1 MLNGMVLNGMMLND
15 TTINR
20 LLETKEITSLDELKQ
35 LTVYFTQKGVD
46 VSQILET
53 LEKYE
58 IEFEIKGVKIEE
70 IVRILVAIN
79 PPSKKERQEEFE
91 IYESEARYLQSVKN
105 EADRKILFLLLAI
118 SKYDNHPTG
127 WIKYNRDLL
136 FNFWGLKLTNPQKS
150 EVIKRCCDN
159 GAMDLRVIGSKN
171 PIVCFKVNFRS
182 YDFANVVAKLR
193 FEDNSITDFYDSYLY
208 GENE

>member
-1 MLNGMVLNGMMLND
+1 MLND
-15 TTINR
+15 MTINR

-46 VSQILET
+46 VAQIIET
-53 LEKYE
+53 LERYE
-58 IEFEIKGVKIEE
+58 IKFEIKGVKIEE
-70 IVRILVAIN
+70 IVRLLVAIN
-79 PPSKKERQEEFE
+79 PPSKKEKQEEFE
-91 IYESEARYLQSVKN
+91 IYESEVRYLQNVAN

-136 FNFWGLKLTNPQKS
+136 FNFWGLKFTNPQRS
-150 EVIKRCCDN
+150 EVIKRCCEN
-159 GAMDLRVIGSKN
+159 GAIDLRVIGSKN

-182 YDFANVVAKLR
+182 YDFTNVVAKLR
-193 FEDNSITDFYDSYLY
+193 FEDNSIADFYDSYLY
-208 GENE
+208 GDNR

>member
-1 MLNGMVLNGMMLND
+1 MLNNSL
-15 TTINR
+15 IER
-20 LLETKEITSLDELKQ
+20 LLQEKVISSLDELKQ
-35 LTVYFTQKGVD
+35 LTVYFTQQGLETE
-46 VSQILET
+46 QILET

-58 IEFEIKGVKIEE
+58 IKFEIQGVKIEE

-79 PPSKKERQEEFE
+79 PPSKKEKQEEFE
-91 IYESEARYLQSVKN
+91 IYESEVRYLQSVEN

-136 FNFWGLKLTNPQKS
+136 FNFWGLKLTNPQRS
-150 EVIKRCCDN
+150 EVIKRCCKN
-159 GAMDLRVIGSKN
+159 GAIDLRVIGSKN

-182 YDFANVVAKLR
+182 YDFANAVAKLR
-193 FEDNSITDFYDSYLY
+193 FDDSSIIGFYDSYLWS
-208 GENE
+208 NE

>member
-1 MLNGMVLNGMMLND
+1 MLNNM
-15 TTINR
+15 TINR

-91 IYESEARYLQSVKN
+91 IYESEARYLQSVQN

-208 GENE
+208 GESE

>member
-1 MLNGMVLNGMMLND
+1 MLND

-46 VSQILET
+46 LLQILET

-58 IEFEIKGVKIEE
+58 IKFEIKGVKIEE
-70 IVRILVAIN
+70 IVRLLVAIN
-79 PPSKKERQEEFE
+79 PPSKKEKQEEFE
-91 IYESEARYLQSVKN
+91 IYESEVRYLLSVKN

-136 FNFWGLKLTNPQKS
+136 FNFWGLKLTNSKKS
-150 EVIKRCCDN
+150 EVIKRCCES
-159 GAMDLRVIGSKN
+159 GAIDLRVIGSKN

-182 YDFANVVAKLR
+182 YDFANAVAKLR
-193 FEDNSITDFYDSYLY
+193 FEGNLIADFYDSYLY
-208 GENE
+208 GENR

>member
-1 MLNGMVLNGMMLND
+1 MLND

-20 LLETKEITSLDELKQ
+20 LLETKEIASLDELKQ

-46 VSQILET
+46 VLQILET
-53 LEKYE
+53 LENYE
-58 IEFEIKGVKIEE
+58 IKFEIKGVKIEE
-70 IVRILVAIN
+70 IVRLLVAIN
-79 PPSKKERQEEFE
+79 PPSKKEKQEEFE
-91 IYESEARYLQSVKN
+91 IYESEVRYLQSVKN
-105 EADRKILFLLLAI
+105 ESDRKILFLLLAI

-136 FNFWGLKLTNPQKS
+136 FNFWGLKLTNSQKS
-150 EVIKRCCDN
+150 EVIKRCCES
-159 GAMDLRVIGSKN
+159 GAIDLRVIGSKN

-208 GENE
+208 GESE

>member
-1 MLNGMVLNGMMLND
+1 MLND

-35 LTVYFTQKGVD
+35 LTIYFTQKGAD

-58 IEFEIKGVKIEE
+58 IKFEIKGVKIEE
-70 IVRILVAIN
+70 IVRLLVVIN
-79 PPSKKERQEEFE
+79 PPSKKEKQEEFE
-91 IYESEARYLQSVKN
+91 IYESEVRYLQSVKN
-105 EADRKILFLLLAI
+105 EADRKIPFLLLAI

-127 WIKYNRDLL
+127 GIKYNRDLL
-136 FNFWGLKLTNPQKS
+136 FNFWGLKLTNPKKS
-150 EVIKRCCDN
+150 EVIKRCCES
-159 GAMDLRVIGSKN
+159 GAIDLRVIGSKN

-182 YDFANVVAKLR
+182 YDFANAVAKLR
-193 FEDNSITDFYDSYLY
+193 FEDNLIADFYDSYLY
-208 GENE
+208 GESE

>member
-1 MLNGMVLNGMMLND
+1 MLND

-20 LLETKEITSLDELKQ
+20 LLETKEIASLDELKQ
-35 LTVYFTQKGVD
+35 LTVYFTQKGID

-58 IEFEIKGVKIEE
+58 IKFEIKGVKIEE
-70 IVRILVAIN
+70 IIQLLAAIN
-79 PPSKKERQEEFE
+79 PPSKKEKQEEFE
-91 IYESEARYLQSVKN
+91 IYESEVRYLQSVKN

-136 FNFWGLKLTNPQKS
+136 FNFWGLKLTNPQRS
-150 EVIKRCCDN
+150 EVIKRCCES
-159 GAMDLRVIGSKN
+159 GAIDLRVIGSKN

-182 YDFANVVAKLR
+182 YDFANAVAKLR
-193 FEDNSITDFYDSYLY
+193 FEDNLIADFYDSYSY
-208 GENE
+208 GEDR

>member
-1 MLNGMVLNGMMLND
+1 MLND

-20 LLETKEITSLDELKQ
+20 LLETKNIASLDELKQ

-53 LEKYE
+53 LENYK
-58 IEFEIKGVKIEE
+58 IKFEIKGVKIEE
-70 IVRILVAIN
+70 IVRLLVAIN
-79 PPSKKERQEEFE
+79 PPSKKEKQEEFE
-91 IYESEARYLQSVKN
+91 IYESEVRYLQSVKN

-118 SKYDNHPTG
+118 SNYDNHPTG

-136 FNFWGLKLTNPQKS
+136 FNFWGLKLTNSQRS
-150 EVIKRCCDN
+150 EVIKRCCES
-159 GAMDLRVIGSKN
+159 GAIDLRVIGSKN

-182 YDFANVVAKLR
+182 YDFANAVAKLS
-193 FEDNSITDFYDSYLY
+193 FNDVSLIEFYDSYLY
-208 GENE
+208 GESE

>member
-1 MLNGMVLNGMMLND
+1 MLNNM
-15 TTINR
+15 TINR

-53 LEKYE
+53 LEKYK
-58 IEFEIKGVKIEE
+58 IEFKIKGVKIEE

-91 IYESEARYLQSVKN
+91 IYKSEARYLQSVKN

-136 FNFWGLKLTNPQKS
+136 FNFWGLKLTNPQRS
-150 EVIKRCCDN
+150 EVIKRCCEN
-159 GAMDLRVIGSKN
+159 GAIDLRVIGSKN

-193 FEDNSITDFYDSYLY
+193 FEDNSIADFYDSYLY
-208 GENE
+208 GENR

>member
-1 MLNGMVLNGMMLND
+1 MLND

-20 LLETKEITSLDELKQ
+20 LLETKEIASLDELKQ

-53 LEKYE
+53 IEKYE
-58 IEFEIKGVKIEE
+58 IKFEIKGVKIEE
-70 IVRILVAIN
+70 IVRLLVAIN
-79 PPSKKERQEEFE
+79 PPSKKEKQEEFE
-91 IYESEARYLQSVKN
+91 IYESEVRYLQSVKN
-105 EADRKILFLLLAI
+105 EADRKILFLLFAI

-136 FNFWGLKLTNPQKS
+136 FNFWGMKLTKPKKS
-150 EVIKRCCDN
+150 EVIKRCCEI
-159 GAMDLRVIGSKN
+159 GAIDLRVIGSKN

-208 GENE
+208 GENG